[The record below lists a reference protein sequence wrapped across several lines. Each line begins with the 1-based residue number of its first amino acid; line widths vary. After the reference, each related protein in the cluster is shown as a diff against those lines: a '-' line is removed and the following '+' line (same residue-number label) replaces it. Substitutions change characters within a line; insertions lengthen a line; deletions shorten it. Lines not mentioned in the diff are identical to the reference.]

1 MSSKKVNICF
11 LLLALSLTFL
21 LFGVLGNGQQVE
33 VEAEP
38 TTITPVATPTPIPTP
53 VIIEEQ
59 PIPETIEWY
68 QETKRRLGEVTLTCI
83 DVILV
88 NEYRVFLTAYCSE
101 ECGYRVYED
110 GTDNYPTGHITSTGT
125 ICHRSSELMRYEPS
139 TCGVDPHY
147 FKYGTMFYVPSED
160 RVYIAEDT
168 GYISGLWIDTY
179 QTSMETM
186 SAYDVRY
193 ENVWTVELEYYEV
206 SSSIYH
212 VQDKI
217 NDYQRNSI

>member
-1 MSSKKVNICF
+1 M
-11 LLLALSLTFL
+11 
-21 LFGVLGNGQQVE
+21 LFGVVAYRPQVE
-33 VEAEP
+33 EVVYEEIEDGIIPLVTTVSQPVITEDEP
-38 TTITPVATPTPIPTP
+38 TQA
-53 VIIEEQ
+53 E
-59 PIPETIEWY
+59 ETIEVAR
-68 QETKRRLGEVTLTCI
+68 EFKRRLGEVTLTCTRI
-83 DVILV
+83 ILV

-110 GTDNYPTGHITSTGT
+110 GTDNFPTGHITSTGT

-147 FKYGTMFYVPSED
+147 FAYGTMFYVPSED

-193 ENVWTVELEYYEV
+193 ENVWTIEIEYYEV